1 MFSTVKTRF
10 LLMAGL
16 LFVLFGGSYVGVV
29 LFLDELSSSARRG
42 ELATQTDR
50 DIRNLERRFWEVRF
64 WEQSA
69 LSQNRPDAEQRFAV
83 LLNEAKA
90 SIRQLDPRI
99 SELLPRHT
107 LEQIGTLLNDYEN
120 VFSQLTQLKTQQRL
134 NKTRFDSNYQ
144 VLASTLFFIP
154 EASALYKPLFNV
166 NRFQEGYFFTRSQV
180 KYDSLN
186 LAFDSLLREIER
198 SPVRNDTRLG
208 SYITRYQEMLRSD
221 FSLDEQIHALN
232 NQFDDLTRNL
242 VLLLSNVSA
251 QAITAYQQEGQASQ
265 AIRAHIQNALLVF
278 ALVMFTLFGLLMHSM
293 ARKIVWPIRDISEV
307 ARQVQSGQMGTR
319 FISGHNDEIAQLG
332 FAINQMLDTIEKNNV
347 RLTAYQNNLEKL
359 VEARTQELQ
368 QAKEAAD
375 AANRAKSEFLANMSH
390 EIRTPMNAIVGMA
403 DLLAETQLTRE
414 QRNYLDVFKNAGEN
428 LLVLIEDILD
438 LSKIEADK
446 LVLNH
451 EAFDLEALLNKQID
465 LMAVRALKKGLEP
478 ILRIDPNVPLR
489 VEGDSHRLHQ
499 VLTNLV
505 GNAIKFTEHGQVTV
519 TVENNPEQPA
529 PGHLRFAVN
538 DTGIGIAPD
547 KQEQIFQAF
556 TQADGAITR
565 KYGGTGLG
573 LTISKRLVELMGGQL
588 WLESQPGQGSTF
600 YFTVRLDIAV
610 INDALPPAPSL
621 PGWRVLV
628 VDDVALNRQLVSEL
642 LANTGARLTQ
652 AATVDEA
659 IELLRQQSEANRPCQ
674 LLLLDSRMPD
684 GHGLDLLDHLARESA
699 YASLPAI
706 LLSMGEPRCY
716 ELAEAGQGRIACLM
730 KPIKRQVLW
739 DAVNQLLGYTGR
751 DRRTDPRPRTRISH
765 FLTGQPGEN
774 GLSILI
780 ADDSRDNIML
790 IRAYLKHTPHR
801 LDVAENGAEAVALF
815 QRNRYDLVLMDV
827 QMPVMDGYTAT
838 GQIRAW
844 EREHDYPP
852 VPVVALT
859 ANALKED
866 EQRSLDAGCTGHLT
880 KPIRKGMF
888 LAALQHYMRPPLA

>member
-1 MFSTVKTRF
+1 
-10 LLMAGL
+10 
-16 LFVLFGGSYVGVV
+16 
-29 LFLDELSSSARRG
+29 
-42 ELATQTDR
+42 
-50 DIRNLERRFWEVRF
+50 
-64 WEQSA
+64 
-69 LSQNRPDAEQRFAV
+69 
-83 LLNEAKA
+83 
-90 SIRQLDPRI
+90 
-99 SELLPRHT
+99 
-107 LEQIGTLLNDYEN
+107 
-120 VFSQLTQLKTQQRL
+120 
-134 NKTRFDSNYQ
+134 
-144 VLASTLFFIP
+144 
-154 EASALYKPLFNV
+154 
-166 NRFQEGYFFTRSQV
+166 
-180 KYDSLN
+180 
-186 LAFDSLLREIER
+186 
-198 SPVRNDTRLG
+198 
-208 SYITRYQEMLRSD
+208 
-221 FSLDEQIHALN
+221 
-232 NQFDDLTRNL
+232 
-242 VLLLSNVSA
+242 
-251 QAITAYQQEGQASQ
+251 
-265 AIRAHIQNALLVF
+265 
-278 ALVMFTLFGLLMHSM
+278 
-293 ARKIVWPIRDISEV
+293 
-307 ARQVQSGQMGTR
+307 
-319 FISGHNDEIAQLG
+319 
-332 FAINQMLDTIEKNNV
+332 
-347 RLTAYQNNLEKL
+347 
-359 VEARTQELQ
+359 
-368 QAKEAAD
+368 
-375 AANRAKSEFLANMSH
+375 
-390 EIRTPMNAIVGMA
+390 
-403 DLLAETQLTRE
+403 
-414 QRNYLDVFKNAGEN
+414 
-428 LLVLIEDILD
+428 
-438 LSKIEADK
+438 
-446 LVLNH
+446 
-451 EAFDLEALLNKQID
+451 
-465 LMAVRALKKGLEP
+465 MAVRALKKGLEP

-610 INDALPPAPSL
+610 INDVPPPAPSL

-739 DAVNQLLGYTGR
+739 DAVNQLLGYAGR

-765 FLTGQPGEN
+765 FLTGQPGEE

>member
-1 MFSTVKTRF
+1 
-10 LLMAGL
+10 
-16 LFVLFGGSYVGVV
+16 
-29 LFLDELSSSARRG
+29 
-42 ELATQTDR
+42 
-50 DIRNLERRFWEVRF
+50 
-64 WEQSA
+64 
-69 LSQNRPDAEQRFAV
+69 
-83 LLNEAKA
+83 
-90 SIRQLDPRI
+90 
-99 SELLPRHT
+99 
-107 LEQIGTLLNDYEN
+107 
-120 VFSQLTQLKTQQRL
+120 
-134 NKTRFDSNYQ
+134 
-144 VLASTLFFIP
+144 
-154 EASALYKPLFNV
+154 
-166 NRFQEGYFFTRSQV
+166 
-180 KYDSLN
+180 
-186 LAFDSLLREIER
+186 
-198 SPVRNDTRLG
+198 
-208 SYITRYQEMLRSD
+208 
-221 FSLDEQIHALN
+221 
-232 NQFDDLTRNL
+232 
-242 VLLLSNVSA
+242 
-251 QAITAYQQEGQASQ
+251 
-265 AIRAHIQNALLVF
+265 
-278 ALVMFTLFGLLMHSM
+278 
-293 ARKIVWPIRDISEV
+293 
-307 ARQVQSGQMGTR
+307 
-319 FISGHNDEIAQLG
+319 
-332 FAINQMLDTIEKNNV
+332 
-347 RLTAYQNNLEKL
+347 
-359 VEARTQELQ
+359 
-368 QAKEAAD
+368 
-375 AANRAKSEFLANMSH
+375 
-390 EIRTPMNAIVGMA
+390 
-403 DLLAETQLTRE
+403 
-414 QRNYLDVFKNAGEN
+414 
-428 LLVLIEDILD
+428 
-438 LSKIEADK
+438 
-446 LVLNH
+446 
-451 EAFDLEALLNKQID
+451 
-465 LMAVRALKKGLEP
+465 
-478 ILRIDPNVPLR
+478 
-489 VEGDSHRLHQ
+489 
-499 VLTNLV
+499 
-505 GNAIKFTEHGQVTV
+505 
-519 TVENNPEQPA
+519 
-529 PGHLRFAVN
+529 
-538 DTGIGIAPD
+538 
-547 KQEQIFQAF
+547 
-556 TQADGAITR
+556 
-565 KYGGTGLG
+565 
-573 LTISKRLVELMGGQL
+573 MGGQL

-659 IELLRQQSEANRPCQ
+659 IELLRQQNEANRPCQ

-699 YASLPAI
+699 YASLPVI

>member
-107 LEQIGTLLNDYEN
+107 LEQINTLLTDYEN

-154 EASALYKPLFNV
+154 EANALYKPLFNV
-166 NRFQEGYFFTRSQV
+166 NRFQEGYFFTRSQI

-198 SPVRNDTRLG
+198 SPLRNDTRLD

-232 NQFDDLTRNL
+232 NQFDGLTRNL

-319 FISGHNDEIAQLG
+319 FISGNNDEIAQLG

-529 PGHLRFAVN
+529 PGYLRFAVN

-610 INDALPPAPSL
+610 INDMLPLAPSL

-652 AATVDEA
+652 AATIDEA
-659 IELLRQQSEANRPCQ
+659 IELLRQQHEANRPCQ

-684 GHGLDLLDHLARESA
+684 GRGLDLLDHLARESA
-699 YASLPAI
+699 YASLPVI

-739 DAVNQLLGYTGR
+739 DAVNQLLGYAGR

-765 FLTGQPGEN
+765 FLTGQPGED

>member
-107 LEQIGTLLNDYEN
+107 LEQINTLLTDYEN

-166 NRFQEGYFFTRSQV
+166 NRFQERYFFTRSQI

-198 SPVRNDTRLG
+198 SPVRNDTRLD
-208 SYITRYQEMLRSD
+208 SYIRRYQEMLRSD
-221 FSLDEQIHALN
+221 FSLDEQIHAIN
-232 NQFDDLTRNL
+232 NQFDGLTRNL

-319 FISGHNDEIAQLG
+319 FISGNNDEIAQLG

-739 DAVNQLLGYTGR
+739 DAVNQLLGYAGR

-765 FLTGQPGEN
+765 FLTGQPGEE

>member
-107 LEQIGTLLNDYEN
+107 LEQINTLLTDYEN

-166 NRFQEGYFFTRSQV
+166 NRFQERYFFTRSQI

-198 SPVRNDTRLG
+198 SPVRNDTRLD
-208 SYITRYQEMLRSD
+208 SYIRRYQEMLRSD

-739 DAVNQLLGYTGR
+739 DAVNQLLGYAGR

-765 FLTGQPGEN
+765 FLTGQPGEE

>member
-107 LEQIGTLLNDYEN
+107 LEQINTLLTDYEN

-166 NRFQEGYFFTRSQV
+166 NRFQERYFFTRSQI

-198 SPVRNDTRLG
+198 SPVRNDTRLD
-208 SYITRYQEMLRSD
+208 SYIRRYQEMLRSD
-221 FSLDEQIHALN
+221 FSLDEQIHAIN
-232 NQFDDLTRNL
+232 NQFDGLTRNL

-251 QAITAYQQEGQASQ
+251 QAITTYQQEGQASQ

-319 FISGHNDEIAQLG
+319 FISGNNDEIAQLG

-519 TVENNPEQPA
+519 TVENNPEQPE

-600 YFTVRLDIAV
+600 YFTVCLDIAV
-610 INDALPPAPSL
+610 INDVPPPAPSL

-659 IELLRQQSEANRPCQ
+659 IELLRQQNEANRPCQ

-739 DAVNQLLGYTGR
+739 DAVNQLLGYAGR

-765 FLTGQPGEN
+765 FLTGQPGEE